1 MTQDR
6 PADPNSPGSSCASRS
21 IAPARLRHFSE
32 NRYIR
37 MIIAGRTGNGT
48 RTAPSI
54 PGESASDGNRSATER
69 PARFPASHETEPNE
83 PKTAKFRTDRRQA
96 QPRARAGHDAGRDV
110 ARKKT
115 VLRSPAQRILADHGT
130 AVRPGT
136 ARRLRVAES
145 HAARRGHRAVGRLR
159 RVRAGR
165 KPRQQHLPREAEP
178 HRRTAA
184 QLSLDPR
191 DRFQRTGRRTTVQ
204 ETLRPARLGI
214 RSADP
219 AFDQPRPCRRV
230 R

>member
-6 PADPNSPGSSCASRS
+6 PADPNSPGNSCTSRS

-159 RVRAGR
+159 SG
-165 KPRQQHLPREAEP
+165 KEASTATSAT
-178 HRRTAA
+178 RSRTA
-184 QLSLDPR
+184 
-191 DRFQRTGRRTTVQ
+191 
-204 ETLRPARLGI
+204 
-214 RSADP
+214 
-219 AFDQPRPCRRV
+219 
-230 R
+230 

>member
-6 PADPNSPGSSCASRS
+6 PADPNSPGNSCTSRS

-48 RTAPSI
+48 RTAPVTI

-83 PKTAKFRTDRRQA
+83 PKTAKFRGPIADKHSRVLVLGTMPGAMSLAKRQYYGHPRNAFWPIMARLCDR
-96 QPRARAGHDAGRDV
+96 
-110 ARKKT
+110 
-115 VLRSPAQRILADHGT
+115 
-130 AVRPGT
+130 GT

-178 HRRTAA
+178 HKTNCCAA
-184 QLSLDPR
+184 IP
-191 DRFQRTGRRTTVQ
+191 
-204 ETLRPARLGI
+204 
-214 RSADP
+214 RSARSLSTDRAP
-219 AFDQPRPCRRV
+219 HDCTGNTSARSPRNTV

>member
-6 PADPNSPGSSCASRS
+6 PADPNSPGNSCTSRS

-96 QPRARAGHDAGRDV
+96 QPRARAGHDAGRNGRSQKDSITV
-110 ARKKT
+110 TRATHSGRSWHGCATGNCPKT
-115 VLRSPAQRILADHGT
+115 TRCGKPCCSTRASRCGT
-130 AVRPGT
+130 S
-136 ARRLRVAES
+136 AES
-145 HAARRGHRAVGRLR
+145 ASGKEVSTATSATRS
-159 RVRAGR
+159 
-165 KPRQQHLPREAEP
+165 
-178 HRRTAA
+178 RTA
-184 QLSLDPR
+184 
-191 DRFQRTGRRTTVQ
+191 
-204 ETLRPARLGI
+204 
-214 RSADP
+214 
-219 AFDQPRPCRRV
+219 
-230 R
+230 